1 MRVKVLLFAGLREA
15 AGEAEL
21 ELELP
26 EGATVE
32 GLLTALEKE
41 RPRLSRLLPLAKVA
55 VNRRVARKGTEIHPG
70 DEVALIPP
78 VGGG

>member
-15 AGEAEL
+15 AGGPEL

-32 GLLTALEKE
+32 GLVSALGRV
-41 RPRLSRLLPLAKVA
+41 RPALAKLLPLAKVA
-55 VNRRVARKGTEIHPG
+55 VNRRVADQGTEIRPG

>member
-32 GLLTALEKE
+32 ELLTALEKE
-41 RPRLSRLLPLAKVA
+41 RPRLSRLLPLVKVA